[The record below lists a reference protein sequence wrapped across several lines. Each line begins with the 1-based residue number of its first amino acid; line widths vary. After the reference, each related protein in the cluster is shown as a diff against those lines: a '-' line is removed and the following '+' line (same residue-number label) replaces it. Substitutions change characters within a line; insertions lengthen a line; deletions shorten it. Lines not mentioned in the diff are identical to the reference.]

1 LRPKNKFI
9 ARLSGA
15 QLLVKKRS
23 LAMSALHSM
32 TKIGALG
39 AVLLGGAAFAPL
51 AMAGN
56 PGGMTALP
64 GHAQPGQCY
73 ARVRHGAQYAED
85 SQIVVVEE
93 GYQRLEVAQP
103 QIQTR
108 QEQVMTKEAS
118 VRYEVRQPQYRS
130 VTEQVMTR
138 PAYETLSVSQPE
150 FKTVQETVQVSAPRV
165 VWKRG
170 NPGQLMAQGYNVLST
185 AGGGYGAS
193 SGQSG
198 YQGGGHHASGG
209 QSYGHAAPKQHCG
222 ANCEIWCL
230 VEEPGE
236 TMTYN
241 RKVLANPGQVSRK
254 RVPPKYT
261 TVSMQ
266 VVADPGGVREIPVPA
281 EYSSI
286 TVEDIVQ
293 PGSVREVNVPPVQGR
308 IKTRRLVENERF
320 EWMRVICDTGQVMN
334 SGQTYGQSQTYGQGQ
349 TYGHSSG
356 QSHGTSYGHGQTT
369 HGGASTGI
377 TYGGGAA
384 TGYGASTGITYGGG
398 AVSDYQ
404 ASQPSAMIY
413 GSSNSAQPDYGL
425 MDYEGTHAPR
435 TYGGEGMNAGHSP
448 YNNQ

>member
-1 LRPKNKFI
+1 
-9 ARLSGA
+9 
-15 QLLVKKRS
+15 
-23 LAMSALHSM
+23 MSALNSM
-32 TKIGALG
+32 TKVSALG
-39 AVLLGGAAFAPL
+39 AVMLGGAAFAPL

-64 GHAQPGQCY
+64 SHAQPGQCY

-93 GYQRLEVAQP
+93 GYQRLEATQP
-103 QIQTR
+103 QITTR

-150 FKTVQETVQVSAPRV
+150 FKTVTETIQVSAPRV

-170 NPGQLMAQGYNVLST
+170 NPGQLAAQGYNVLST
-185 AGGGYGAS
+185 AGGGYAAS
-193 SGQSG
+193 SQTTGHTG
-198 YQGGGHHASGG
+198 YQGGAHHSSGG
-209 QSYGHAAPKQHCG
+209 QSYGNTAPKQHCG

-236 TMTYN
+236 TVTYN

-254 RVPPKYT
+254 SVPAKYT
-261 TVSMQ
+261 SVSKQ

-281 EYSSI
+281 EYSAI
-286 TVEDIVQ
+286 TVEDVIQ
-293 PGSVREVNVPPVQGR
+293 PASVREVNVPPVQGR
-308 IKTRRLVENERF
+308 IQTRRLVENERF
-320 EWMRVICDTGQVMN
+320 EWMRVICDTGQIIN
-334 SGQTYGQSQTYGQGQ
+334 SGQTYGQSQSQS
-349 TYGHSSG
+349 YGHSA
-356 QSHGTSYGHGQTT
+356 QSHSSSYSHSQAVHSGSNTY
-369 HGGASTGI
+369 GGSTGI

-384 TGYGASTGITYGGG
+384 SGQGASTGITYGSG

-413 GSSNSAQPDYGL
+413 GSSNSTQPDYGL

-435 TYGGEGMNAGHSP
+435 TYGGEGMNAGHSSY
-448 YNNQ
+448 YNQ

>member
-1 LRPKNKFI
+1 
-9 ARLSGA
+9 
-15 QLLVKKRS
+15 
-23 LAMSALHSM
+23 MSALNSM
-32 TKIGALG
+32 TKMSALG

-51 AMAGN
+51 ALAGN
-56 PGGMTALP
+56 GPGGMTALP

-93 GYQRLEVAQP
+93 GYQRLEVSEP
-103 QIQTR
+103 QLASR
-108 QEQVMTKEAS
+108 QEQVITKEAS
-118 VRYEVRQPQYRS
+118 VRYEVRQPQYRTVS
-130 VTEQVMTR
+130 EQVMTR
-138 PAYETLSVSQPE
+138 PSYETLSVSQPE
-150 FKTVQETVQVSAPRV
+150 FRTVKETVQVSAPRV

-185 AGGGYGAS
+185 AGGGYSS
-193 SGQSG
+193 SGQTGGNVG
-198 YQGGGHHASGG
+198 YQGGNHQMMSG
-209 QSYGHAAPKQHCG
+209 QSYGASAPNQHCG

-254 RVPPKYT
+254 RVPAKYT
-261 TVSMQ
+261 NVQKQ

-286 TVEDIVQ
+286 TIEDIVQ
-293 PGSVREVNVPPVQGR
+293 PGAVREVNVPPVQGR
-308 IKTRRLVENERF
+308 IQTRRLVENERY
-320 EWMRVICDTGQVMN
+320 EWMRVICDTGQVVG
-334 SGQTYGQSQTYGQGQ
+334 SGQNYSQGQSQGHTS
-349 TYGHSSG
+349 HSS
-356 QSHGTSYGHGQTT
+356 SYGHGQAAYS
-369 HGGASTGI
+369 GSSASYGSSSTGI
-377 TYGGGAA
+377 AYGSGAA
-384 TGYGASTGITYGGG
+384 TGHGASTGITYGGG

-404 ASQPSAMIY
+404 SSQPSALIY

-435 TYGGEGMNAGHSP
+435 TYGGEGMNAAHSP
-448 YNNQ
+448 YNTQ

>member
-1 LRPKNKFI
+1 
-9 ARLSGA
+9 
-15 QLLVKKRS
+15 
-23 LAMSALHSM
+23 MSALNSM
-32 TKIGALG
+32 TKISALG
-39 AVLLGGAAFAPL
+39 AVMLGGAAFAPL

-56 PGGMTALP
+56 PSGMSALP
-64 GHAQPGQCY
+64 SHAQPGQCY
-73 ARVRHGAQYAED
+73 ARVRHGAKYAED

-93 GYQRLEVAQP
+93 GYQRLEAAQP
-103 QIQTR
+103 QITSR

-130 VTEQVMTR
+130 VSEKVMTR

-150 FKTVQETVQVSAPRV
+150 FRNVQETVQVSAPRV

-185 AGGGYGAS
+185 AGGGYAGSGHAG
-193 SGQSG
+193 GQSG
-198 YQGGGHHASGG
+198 YQGEHQSGGG
-209 QSYGHAAPKQHCG
+209 QSYGHTAPKQHCG

-236 TMTYN
+236 TITYN

-254 RVPPKYT
+254 SVPAKYT
-261 TVSMQ
+261 TVSKQ

-281 EYSSI
+281 EYSAI

-293 PGSVREVNVPPVQGR
+293 PASVREINVPPVQGR
-308 IKTRRLVENERF
+308 IQTKRLVENERF
-320 EWMRVICDTGQVMN
+320 EWMRVICDTGEVYNQ
-334 SGQTYGQSQTYGQGQ
+334 GQTYGQSQSYSHGAQS
-349 TYGHSSG
+349 HSS
-356 QSHGTSYGHGQTT
+356 SYGHGQAS
-369 HGGASTGI
+369 HSGASYGGSTGI

-384 TGYGASTGITYGGG
+384 SGHGASTGITYGGG

-404 ASQPSAMIY
+404 SSQPSAMIY

-425 MDYEGTHAPR
+425 MDYEGTNAPR
-435 TYGGEGMNAGHSP
+435 TYGGEGMNAGHSSY
-448 YNNQ
+448 YNQ